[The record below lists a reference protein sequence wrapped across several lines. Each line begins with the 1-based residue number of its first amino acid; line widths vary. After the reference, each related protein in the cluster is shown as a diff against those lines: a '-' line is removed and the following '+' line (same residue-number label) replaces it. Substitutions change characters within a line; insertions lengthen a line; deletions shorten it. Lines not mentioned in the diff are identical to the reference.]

1 MGTREKAKIAARE
14 AFASTIPVL
23 TGFLFLGTAY
33 GILMDAKGYGLVWTF
48 LMSAVAFCGSMQFA
62 AITLLAGAF
71 SPVQAL
77 FLSLMVNAR
86 HLFYGISML
95 DRYRG
100 MGKIK
105 PFLIYTLCDETFS
118 IVCSKEPSK
127 AADEKWFYFFISLF
141 DYLYWITGSV
151 IGSFLGGLVS
161 FDTKGLDFVLTALF
175 VVIFTEQWLES
186 KNHFSA
192 LAGISASA
200 ACLVLFGAEGFLIPA
215 MILILV
221 VLTIA
226 GKYREPQNKGN
237 GWDGQKEGE
246 L

>member
-62 AITLLAGAF
+62 AITLLAGVF

-77 FLSLMVNAR
+77 LLSLMVNAR

-127 AADEKWFYFFISLF
+127 AADGKWFYFFISLF
-141 DYLYWITGSV
+141 DYLYWIAGSV

-192 LAGISASA
+192 LAGIAASA

-226 GKYREPQNKGN
+226 GKYREPQKN
-237 GWDGQKEGE
+237 GLDGQKEEGE